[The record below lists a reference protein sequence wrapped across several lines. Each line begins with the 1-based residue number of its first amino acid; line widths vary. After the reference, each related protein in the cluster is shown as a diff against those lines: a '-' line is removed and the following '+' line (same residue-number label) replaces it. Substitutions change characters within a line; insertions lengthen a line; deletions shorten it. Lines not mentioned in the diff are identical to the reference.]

1 MPTRKA
7 RRVGK
12 EGKGFFLGLPSR
24 LCALYWGENGRA
36 HVGKTIV
43 VGGED
48 PKVPAVMGWDS
59 ARSMDEALEMA
70 ASHVGHK
77 PSITL
82 MHNAPINMVDVLG
95 TPESV

>member
-1 MPTRKA
+1 M
-7 RRVGK
+7 
-12 EGKGFFLGLPSR
+12 
-24 LCALYWGENGRA
+24 YWGENGRA